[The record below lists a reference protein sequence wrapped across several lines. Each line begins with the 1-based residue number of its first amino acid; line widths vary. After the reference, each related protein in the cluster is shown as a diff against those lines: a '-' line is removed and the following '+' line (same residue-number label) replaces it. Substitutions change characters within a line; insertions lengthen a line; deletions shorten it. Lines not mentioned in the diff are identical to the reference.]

1 MNLLSWNCRRFGNQ
15 TTVEVLSNLV
25 MEKAPKILFLMEKK
39 LSVVEMRKV
48 QKDLPYRCMVVVP
61 SVHRSGGLA
70 LLWMEEVELHVQTY
84 SPNHIDSLIK
94 SKNSFWRYTG
104 FYGWPEVQRK
114 HESWTL
120 LKHLHSRSTAPWLCY
135 GDFNEILT
143 MEEKQGGLIR
153 PLRPMQEF
161 REVLLQ
167 YGLVDLGFQGNIFTW
182 SNGREGEGFVQERL
196 DRAYGTIE

>member
-1 MNLLSWNCRRFGNQ
+1 MNLLSWNCRRLGNQ

-84 SPNHIDSLIK
+84 SPNHIDSLIH
-94 SKNSFWRYTG
+94 F
-104 FYGWPEVQRK
+104 
-114 HESWTL
+114 
-120 LKHLHSRSTAPWLCY
+120 
-135 GDFNEILT
+135 GDIPAS
-143 MEEKQGGLIR
+143 MGGLR
-153 PLRPMQEF
+153 CKGNTSH
-161 REVLLQ
+161 
-167 YGLVDLGFQGNIFTW
+167 GLYSNISTLG
-182 SNGREGEGFVQERL
+182 VQHHGCAVETSMRF
-196 DRAYGTIE
+196 